1 MNYSRTVRYL
11 FPAILCLCALLLWH
25 SPAYAQ
31 YDTGSIVGTV
41 HDATGALVSGAAV
54 KITNTKTGRVYELT
68 TTDQG
73 SFEINGLPAST
84 YTVETSKAG
93 FKTERVEDILLY
105 ATDRREV
112 IVKLAVGAASEQV
125 TVMAD
130 TFTVNTQSS
139 ELGASIDSRSVSN
152 LPLNGRDFTA
162 LIALVPGSVT
172 TGAFG
177 QNSLGGFETTFAGV
191 NVLLDG
197 ADATRI
203 DVNAVSTQLGR
214 QESRI
219 SRASID
225 SIQEFKVMSS
235 TYTAE
240 YGRSAG
246 DIVNVITKSGGNS
259 IHGSVFD
266 YFRNDAMDTKNY
278 FATLPTPLRLNQF
291 GGNVSG
297 PIVKDKLFYF
307 VNYEGVR
314 QIVTTPISLVP
325 VMTEAER
332 ANLSPAMVPVM
343 ATVPFPSV
351 PGPVIFKGQGPGGTD
366 IVRNDLGYFNGN
378 LRNTLREDT
387 GSIKI
392 DYNATPKD
400 TFAFRFNVNDSFTS
414 TQYGIA
420 TGQISPST
428 SRNFLLKGTWNHT
441 LSSTLLNEFGV
452 AFNRPQTDSLGGGDG
467 FPTFQCS
474 TFFLCGPSNEFGA
487 TPGPAL
493 FSNLR
498 PQHSLQFLDT
508 LTWVKGRHT
517 IKTGFDIRHV
527 VTHDTLQIQDFLA
540 FDSITDFEAGQAF
553 QLSTLGHNEVG
564 VQNTNY
570 GFFVQ
575 DDIRLTPRFTL
586 NLGLRYEYNT
596 VLQGDLI
603 GNFNIATLTLDPIG
617 QPLYNPDRNN
627 FGPRVG
633 FSWDVTG
640 HGKTVVRG
648 GFGMFYSPMLT
659 GAALGLAGNYQQN
672 INLNIFDFFFGTK
685 CVPTYFLTYPIPNPF
700 PTCTPPPPTNVTGLD
715 RNIRDTYSLHW
726 SLGVQ
731 QELAKN
737 TILETSYVGNRGV
750 KGPAGAAYAGEELN
764 LSPFPGFPNQI
775 PPPAG
780 TAFGQVRRFGNFVNS
795 NYEALQVSLRRRVS
809 KGVTLDANYT
819 FAHETDDGVNI
830 LTGAYQN
837 SHNPKL
843 DFASGDIDVRHNF
856 TLGFVWDLP
865 VASSLPKRVAQGWQ
879 ISSLVQAR
887 GGLPYT
893 IALAAP
899 FLGADQIRPN
909 LKPGVPTKPANYD
922 QPNNQINAD
931 AFSTPPAGQYGDL
944 GRNTGRGPRFAQ
956 WDASFA
962 KTTALNERISLQFRG
977 ELFNILNH
985 PNFAN
990 PDSFLTDSTFGQS
1003 TSTIANHVGTGTSR
1017 QAQLVLKLLF

>member
-1 MNYSRTVRYL
+1 MNHFRAARYL
-11 FPAILCLCALLLWH
+11 FPAIVCLCAFLLWH

-41 HDATGALVSGAAV
+41 HDATGGIVSGASV
-54 KITNTKTGRVYELT
+54 RVTNTKNGRVYELT
-68 TTDQG
+68 TTDLG
-73 SFEINGLPAST
+73 TFELNGLPASV
-84 YTVETSKAG
+84 YLVETSKAG

-112 IVKLAVGAASEQV
+112 NVKLAVGAATEQV

-139 ELGASIDSRSVSN
+139 DLGASIDSRSVSN

-225 SIQEFKVMSS
+225 SIQEFKVLSS
-235 TYTAE
+235 TYSAE

-246 DIVNVITKSGGNS
+246 DIVNVITKSGGNT
-259 IHGSVFD
+259 IHGSLFD

-332 ANLSPAMVPVM
+332 ANLSTAMQPVM

-351 PGPVIFKGQGPGGTD
+351 PGPVIFAGQGAGGTD

-387 GSIKI
+387 GSVKI

-441 LSSTLLNEFGV
+441 LSSALLNEFGI
-452 AFNRPQTDSLGGGDG
+452 AFNRPQTDSLGGGSG
-467 FPTFQCS
+467 FPFFQCS
-474 TFFLCGPSNEFGA
+474 TFWGCGPATDFGA

-493 FSNLR
+493 FSSLR

-508 LTWVKGRHT
+508 LTWVKGKHT
-517 IKTGFDIRHV
+517 IKAGFDIRHA
-527 VTHDTLQIQDFLA
+527 VTHDTLQPQEFLA
-540 FDSITDFEAGQAF
+540 FDGIHNFEQAQAL
-553 QLSTLGHNEVG
+553 QLSTLGYNEVG

-570 GFFVQ
+570 DFFVQ
-575 DDIRLTPRFTL
+575 DDIRLTPKFTV

-617 QPLYNPDRNN
+617 KPLYNPDRNN

-633 FSWDVTG
+633 FSWDPFG
-640 HGKTVVRG
+640 HGKTVLRG
-648 GFGMFYSPMLT
+648 GFGVFYSPMLT
-659 GAALGLAGNYQQN
+659 GAALGLASNYQQSFN
-672 INLNIFDFFFGTK
+672 FNFFDLLFGTRT
-685 CVPTYFLTYPIPNPF
+685 CNPPYSLTYPVPNPL
-700 PTCTPPPPTNVTGLD
+700 PTCTPALPANVTGLD
-715 RNIRDTYSLHW
+715 KNIRDTYSLHW

-731 QELAKN
+731 QEILKD
-737 TILETSYVGNRGV
+737 TILETAYVGNRGV

-764 LSPFPGFPNQI
+764 LSPFPLTPNQLS
-775 PPPAG
+775 PN
-780 TAFGQVRRFGNFVNS
+780 FGQIRRFGNFINS

-819 FAHETDDGVNI
+819 YSHETDDAVNI

-837 SHNPKL
+837 SHNPNL
-843 DFASGDIDVRHNF
+843 DYASGDIDVRNNF
-856 TLGFVWDLP
+856 TLGAVWDIP
-865 VASSLPKRVAQGWQ
+865 VASSLPRRLAEGWQ

-893 IALAAP
+893 IAVAPP
-899 FLGADQIRPN
+899 FLGIDQIRPN
-909 LKPGVPTKPANYD
+909 LTGQPVTLPGSNTPGNPAHR
-922 QPNNQINAD
+922 QINPA
-931 AFSTPPAGQYGDL
+931 AFAPPPSGQYGDV
-944 GRNTGRGPRFAQ
+944 GRNTGRGPGFTQ

-962 KTTALNERISLQFRG
+962 KTTSINERLSVQFRG

-990 PDSFLTDSTFGQS
+990 PDGNLTDSNFGIS
-1003 TSTIANHVGTGTSR
+1003 TSTIGNHVGTGTSR

>member
-1 MNYSRTVRYL
+1 MNHFRAARYL
-11 FPAILCLCALLLWH
+11 FPAIVCLCAFLLWF

-41 HDATGALVSGAAV
+41 HDATGGLVSGASV
-54 KITNTKTGRVYELT
+54 KITNNKTGRVYELT
-68 TTDQG
+68 SNDLGT
-73 SFEINGLPAST
+73 FEVNGLAASV
-84 YTVETSKAG
+84 YTVETSKTG
-93 FKTERVEDILLY
+93 FKTERIADILLHS
-105 ATDRREV
+105 TDRREV
-112 IVKLAVGAASEQV
+112 DVKLAIGAASEQV

-130 TFTVNTQSS
+130 TLTVNTQSS
-139 ELGASIDSRSVSN
+139 ELGASIDSTSVSN

-246 DIVNVITKSGGNS
+246 DIVNVITKSGSNN
-259 IHGSVFD
+259 IHGSAFD

-297 PIVKDKLFYF
+297 PIVKNKLFYF

-314 QIVTTPISLVP
+314 QIITVPVFLIP
-325 VMTEAER
+325 VMTQAER
-332 ANLSPAMVPVM
+332 ANLSAAMQPVM
-343 ATVPFPSV
+343 ATVPFPTV
-351 PGPVIFKGQGPGGTD
+351 PGPVIFVGAGPGGSNIT
-366 IVRNDLGYFNGN
+366 RNDLGYFNGN
-378 LRNTLREDT
+378 ERNSLREDT
-387 GSIKI
+387 GSVKI
-392 DYNATPKD
+392 DYNASQKD
-400 TFAFRFNVNDSFTS
+400 TFAIRFNVADSFTS

-428 SRNFLLKGTWNHT
+428 SRNYLLKGTWNHT
-441 LSSTLLNEFGV
+441 FGSSLLNEFGI

-474 TFFLCGPSNEFGA
+474 AFWGCGPATDFGA
-487 TPGPAL
+487 APGPAL
-493 FSNLR
+493 FSSLR

-508 LTWVKGRHT
+508 LTWVRGRHT
-517 IKTGFDIRHV
+517 IKAGFDIRHA
-527 VTHDTLQIQDFLA
+527 VTHDTLQPQEFLA
-540 FDSITDFEAGQAF
+540 FDGIHNFEGAQAL
-553 QLSTLGHNEVG
+553 QLSTLGYNEIG

-570 GFFVQ
+570 GLFVQ
-575 DDIRLTPRFTL
+575 DDIRLTPKFTL

-603 GNFNIATLTLDPIG
+603 GNFDIATLTLDPIG
-617 QPLYNPDRNN
+617 KPLYNPDRNN

-633 FSWDVTG
+633 FSWDPFG
-640 HGKTVVRG
+640 HGKTVLRG
-648 GFGMFYSPMLT
+648 GFGVFYSPMLT
-659 GAALGLAGNYQQN
+659 GAALGLGNNYQQAFN
-672 INLNIFDFFFGTK
+672 FNFFQLLFGTRT
-685 CVPTYFLTYPIPNPF
+685 CTPFYSLTYPVPNPL
-700 PTCTPPPPTNVTGLD
+700 PDCTPPLPANVTGLD
-715 RNIRDTYSLHW
+715 KNIRDTYSLHW

-731 QELAKN
+731 HEILRN
-737 TILETSYVGNRGV
+737 TILETSYVANRGV

-764 LSPFPGFPNQI
+764 LSPFPFAPNQLS
-775 PPPAG
+775 PD
-780 TAFGQVRRFGNFVNS
+780 FGQVRRFGNFINS
-795 NYEALQVSLRRRVS
+795 NYESLQVSLRRRVS

-819 FAHETDDGVNI
+819 YAHETDDAVNI
-830 LTGAYQN
+830 LTSAYQN

-843 DFASGDIDVRHNF
+843 DYSSGDIDVRHNF
-856 TLGFVWDLP
+856 TLGAVWELP
-865 VASSLPKRVAQGWQ
+865 VASSLPKRLAEGWQ
-879 ISSLVQAR
+879 ISTLFQAR
-887 GGLPYT
+887 GGLPYN
-893 IALAAP
+893 IAVAPP
-899 FLGADQIRPN
+899 FLGTDQIRPN
-909 LKPGVPTKPANYD
+909 LTGEPLTFAGSNTPGYPGHP
-922 QPNNQINAD
+922 QINPA
-931 AFSTPPAGQYGDL
+931 AFAAPPNGQYGDL
-944 GRNTGRGPRFAQ
+944 GRNTGRGPGFTQ
-956 WDASFA
+956 WDLSFA
-962 KTTALNERISLQFRG
+962 KTTQIRERVSVQFRG

-990 PDSFLTDSTFGQS
+990 PDGYLTDANFGISTA
-1003 TSTIANHVGTGTSR
+1003 TIANHVGTGTSR